1 LKEIKTYQNLFKT
14 MKGTKTNGS
23 VMTVAKHM
31 KGMVQSVMK
40 KDIMTLSEELKKM
53 GKTIDLLQKTFKE
66 FEESIQGEVSEI
78 KGIVSNPSSPI
89 KPKTSTKE
97 VITIDETDND
107 SESDSLIE
115 DEDGDVT
122 ITVHPSNTDGIIS
135 SIDWTEW
142 ANGKQSFFLFD
153 GFNDGFDKNL
163 ISDNYPDLTDS
174 HYVVKVAGEDVS
186 QMDFKDF
193 LQFMD
198 EKTGKDESFDIE
210 FRELSDEEKDAF
222 ESYQETQLKK
232 NRADL
237 WAKYQL
243 FFSDAYRKKH
253 RRSHF
258 RYRPDC
264 KTCGDEAAVGILQK
278 MVMERYRTIVIEMDK
293 MLTLDELHKYMDKA
307 SEEKWKEIIRK
318 VEPHTLMEKKRPVDD
333 SDDEEIMSIVQ
344 IATSTTLP
352 AAKKQKTL
360 RDEFIAKGKGDENT
374 YNTLKEK
381 FSEDQ
386 IRAMFGL

>member
-1 LKEIKTYQNLFKT
+1 

-23 VMTVAKHM
+23 VMSVAKHM
-31 KGMVQSVMK
+31 QGMVKSVMK
-40 KDIMTLSEELKKM
+40 KDILTLSEKLAKM
-53 GKTIDLLQKTFKE
+53 TKTMDLLQKTFKE

-89 KPKTSTKE
+89 KPKSSSKD

-122 ITVHPSNTDGIIS
+122 ITVHPSHTPGIIS

-142 ANGKQSFFLFD
+142 ANGEQSFFLFD
-153 GFNDGFDKNL
+153 GFNDGFDKSL
-163 ISDNYPDLTDS
+163 ISDNYSDLTDS
-174 HYVVKVAGEDVS
+174 HYVVKVAEEDVS
-186 QMDFKDF
+186 QMDFKEF
-193 LQFMD
+193 IKLMD

-210 FRELSDEEKDAF
+210 FKELSDEEKEAF

-243 FFSDAYRKKH
+243 FFSDAYRKKN

-264 KTCGDEAAVGILQK
+264 KTCGDEAAVGILRK
-278 MVMERYRTIVIEMDK
+278 MVMERYRMIVTEMDK
-293 MLTLDELHKYMDKA
+293 MLTLDDLHKYMDKA
-307 SEEKWKEIIRK
+307 SEETWKEIIRK
-318 VEPHTLMEKKRPVDD
+318 VEPHTLMEKKRPADD

-344 IATSTTLP
+344 IATSTT
-352 AAKKQKTL
+352 KKQKTL

-374 YNTLKEK
+374 YNTLKQK

>member
-1 LKEIKTYQNLFKT
+1 MKEIKTYQNLFKT
-14 MKGTKTNGS
+14 MKGTKPNGS
-23 VMTVAKHM
+23 VMSVAKHM

-40 KDIMTLSEELKKM
+40 KDIMTLSGELKKM
-53 GKTIDLLQKTFKE
+53 GKTIDLLQKTFKD

-89 KPKTSTKE
+89 KPKTSSKD

-107 SESDSLIE
+107 SDSDSLV
-115 DEDGDVT
+115 EDGDVT
-122 ITVHPSNTDGIIS
+122 VTLHPSNADGIIS

-142 ANGKQSFFLFD
+142 GNGKESFFLFD

-163 ISDNYPDLTDS
+163 ISDNYSDLTDS
-174 HYVVKVAGEDVS
+174 HYVVKVAEEDVS

-193 LQFMD
+193 INFID

-210 FRELSDEEKDAF
+210 FRELSDEEKEAF

-243 FFSDAYRKKH
+243 FFSDAYRKKN

-264 KTCGDEAAVGILQK
+264 KTCGDEAAVGILRK
-278 MVMERYRTIVIEMDK
+278 MIMERYRKIVTAMDK
-293 MLTLDELHKYMDKA
+293 MLTLDDLHKYMDKA
-307 SEEKWKEIIRK
+307 SEETWKEIIRK
-318 VEPHTLMEKKRPVDD
+318 VEPHTLMEKKRPAYDD
-333 SDDEEIMSIVQ
+333 SDDDEIMSIEQ
-344 IATSTTLP
+344 IATSTTTT
-352 AAKKQKTL
+352 KKQKTL

-374 YNTLKEK
+374 YNTLKQK

>member
-1 LKEIKTYQNLFKT
+1 
-14 MKGTKTNGS
+14 MKGTKPNGS
-23 VMTVAKHM
+23 VMSVAKHM

-53 GKTIDLLQKTFKE
+53 SKTIGLLQKTFKD
-66 FEESIQGEVSEI
+66 FEESIQSEVSDL

-89 KPKTSTKE
+89 KPKSTKKDDTKKDDTE
-97 VITIDETDND
+97 VIEIVEDTDND
-107 SESDSLIE
+107 EDSDSLIE
-115 DEDGDVT
+115 DGDVT
-122 ITVHPSNTDGIIS
+122 VTLHPSNTDGIIS

-142 ANGKQSFFLFD
+142 ANGKESFFLFD

-174 HYVVKVAGEDVS
+174 HYVVKVAEKDVS

-193 LQFMD
+193 MKFID

-210 FRELSDEEKDAF
+210 FKELSEEEKEAF

-243 FFSDAYRKKH
+243 FFSDAYRKKN

-264 KTCGDEAAVGILQK
+264 KTCGDEAAVSILRK
-278 MVMERYRTIVIEMDK
+278 MIMERYRKIVTAMDK
-293 MLTLDELHKYMDKA
+293 LYTLDDLHKYMDKA

-318 VEPHTLMEKKRPVDD
+318 VEPHALMEKKRPAYDD
-333 SDDEEIMSIVQ
+333 SDDEEIMSIEQ
-344 IATSTTLP
+344 IATTTTIP

-360 RDEFIAKGKGDENT
+360 RDEFISKGKGNEST

>member
-1 LKEIKTYQNLFKT
+1 

-23 VMTVAKHM
+23 VMSVAKHM
-31 KGMVQSVMK
+31 QGMVKSVMK
-40 KDIMTLSEELKKM
+40 KDILTLSEKLAKM
-53 GKTIDLLQKTFKE
+53 TKTMDLLQKTFKE

-89 KPKTSTKE
+89 KPKSSSKD

-122 ITVHPSNTDGIIS
+122 ITVHPSHTPGIIS

-142 ANGKQSFFLFD
+142 ANGEQSFFLFD
-153 GFNDGFDKNL
+153 GFNDGFDKSL
-163 ISDNYPDLTDS
+163 ISDNYSDLTDS
-174 HYVVKVAGEDVS
+174 HYVVKVAEEDVS
-186 QMDFKDF
+186 QMDFKEF
-193 LQFMD
+193 IKLMD

-210 FRELSDEEKDAF
+210 FKELSDEEKEAF

-243 FFSDAYRKKH
+243 FFSDAYRKKN

-264 KTCGDEAAVGILQK
+264 KTCGDEAAVGILRK
-278 MVMERYRTIVIEMDK
+278 MVMERYRMIVTEMDK
-293 MLTLDELHKYMDKA
+293 MLTLDDLHKYMDKA
-307 SEEKWKEIIRK
+307 SEETWKEIIRK
-318 VEPHTLMEKKRPVDD
+318 VEPHTLMEKKRPADD

-344 IATSTTLP
+344 IATSTT
-352 AAKKQKTL
+352 KKQKTL
-360 RDEFIAKGKGDENT
+360 RDEFIAKGKGNEST
-374 YNTLKEK
+374 YNTLKQK